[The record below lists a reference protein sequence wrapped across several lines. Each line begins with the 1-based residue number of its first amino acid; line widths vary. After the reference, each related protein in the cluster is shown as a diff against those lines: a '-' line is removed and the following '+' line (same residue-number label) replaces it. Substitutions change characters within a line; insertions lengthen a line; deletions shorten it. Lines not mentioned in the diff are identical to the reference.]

1 MKIGKACAVF
11 MQIDS
16 DKYTVEEKGPAIFE
30 VLKMPTHNGVTKDAM
45 LRVIKFLLYLAYD
58 VPDAPERDE
67 ESEGTWIID
76 ECDSTDETPSY
87 SYIDFRCSKCNT
99 NFGLEEGQY
108 DWCGG
113 EEIPYKYCPIC
124 GTKMKASGGEKE

>member
-1 MKIGKACAVF
+1 M
-11 MQIDS
+11 
-16 DKYTVEEKGPAIFE
+16 
-30 VLKMPTHNGVTKDAM
+30 KMPTHNGVTKDAM

-58 VPDAPERDE
+58 VPAAPERDGE
-67 ESEGTWIID
+67 AKTENGWIID

-87 SYIDFRCSKCNT
+87 SYIDFHCSKCNT

-113 EEIPYKYCPIC
+113 KEIPYKYCPIC
-124 GTKMKASGGEKE
+124 GTKMK